1 MDDRLKVAVVGGR
14 DFKDEQRLKNVLDA
28 INPTHIVSGGARGA
42 DTLAR
47 HYAIDNRIPCKEFIP
62 KWELFGNSAG
72 PIRNKEIVR
81 ASDMIVAFWDGKS
94 RGTKSTIDI
103 AKQYRK
109 RLAVYNY

>member
-14 DFKDEQRLKNVLDA
+14 DFNNEQQLKNVLDKLK
-28 INPTHIVSGGARGA
+28 PTHIVSGGARGA
-42 DTLAR
+42 DTLAKD
-47 HYAIDNRIPCKEFIP
+47 YAIHNKIPMYEYLAD
-62 KWELFGNSAG
+62 WELHGKAAG
-72 PIRNKEIVR
+72 PIRNKSIVKN
-81 ASDMIVAFWDGKS
+81 SDMVVAFWDGKS